1 MKALQEESVFRGEGG
16 LKEELIEL
24 CSPRCQSA
32 AFLTVPAGA
41 ESGQNIHHQLHAR
54 ASLSTFQEGCISKSW
69 PLCVCLQPAWAGSMF
84 QLLLLLSRGGAR
96 KTATKQ
102 NNSPFCPFWAFR
114 LFARISLGPF
124 STWLIHLV
132 FCWPLLPWLTGNT
145 SVTSHRG

>member
-54 ASLSTFQEGCISKSW
+54 ARLSTFRESIVFPNHDLFVCASSQHEQGPCFSFCSCCPEGSKENCNKTEQFSFLPFLSIQVVCKDFPG
-69 PLCVCLQPAWAGSMF
+69 PLQYMI
-84 QLLLLLSRGGAR
+84 
-96 KTATKQ
+96 
-102 NNSPFCPFWAFR
+102 NSPGF
-114 LFARISLGPF
+114 
-124 STWLIHLV
+124 
-132 FCWPLLPWLTGNT
+132 LLASSALTYWEYLNY
-145 SVTSHRG
+145 